1 MITCNN
7 VCKYKINLN
16 NMEYRSGK
24 KVVGNINKLMA
35 FWELNVEKLS
45 ETAGLSAS
53 GTYQMLKSQ
62 SFKLEALEKI
72 ATALTVPLSLLFSD
86 ELEAKRDFGEN
97 KRSITFKWKINDLD
111 QFVVLNDG
119 ENLTT
124 VFYMNNETMS
134 EQKDQITEL
143 LGEVGMYQDKI
154 QNKDVMIEFYTEQIE
169 SYKEM
174 IAGLK
179 FLNEKLI
186 KSFPDNIQPKEQQ

>member
-1 MITCNN
+1 
-7 VCKYKINLN
+7 
-16 NMEYRSGK
+16 MEYKSGK

-53 GTYQMLKSQ
+53 GTYQMLKTH

-72 ATALTVPLSLLFSD
+72 ASALTVPVCLLFSD
-86 ELEAKRDFGEN
+86 ELEAKRNEEDG

-134 EQKDQITEL
+134 VQKDQITEL
-143 LGEVGMYQDKI
+143 LGEIGIYQDKI

-174 IAGLK
+174 IEGLK
-179 FLNEKLI
+179 FINEKLM